1 MLKFKK
7 GDQVVYPLI
16 GQGKVVEVSYKEFYG
31 EKKLFYTLRLEA
43 RGVKSIVYLSVE
55 SSEKLGLRK
64 AMTREDIPEVMAIL
78 QRQTSTEEVILDN
91 KRSSERRTKQ
101 IETLRVRG
109 FQGLAL
115 VVSDLYS
122 FFQTNSR
129 KPGMENDLYKSS
141 SQELGKELAVALE
154 VDFKEA
160 EKMIREALSQKD
172 QSLQFPQIDL
182 SKDRR

>member
-55 SSEKLGLRK
+55 SSERLGLRK
-64 AMTREDIPEVMAIL
+64 AMTREDIPEVIAIL
-78 QRQTSTEEVILDN
+78 QKQASTEVILDN
-91 KRSSERRTKQ
+91 RRSLERRTKQ
-101 IETLRVRG
+101 IETLRIGG
-109 FQGLAL
+109 FQGLAV

-122 FFQTNSR
+122 FFRINSR

-141 SQELGKELAVALE
+141 SQELGKELAAVLE

-160 EKMIREALSQKD
+160 EKIIREALSQKD
-172 QSLQFPQIDL
+172 
-182 SKDRR
+182 